1 MDVAIEL
8 RHVNKRF
15 GDVIA
20 VNDVNLTIYRNEF
33 FSILGPSGC
42 GKTTTL
48 RMLAGFEEPTSGEIL
63 INGKPVNGVPAFKR
77 EANMIFQHLALF
89 PHMDVYDNI
98 AFGLR
103 MKGVPKADIKERV
116 GRALDLV
123 ELPQMAS
130 RRVKQLS
137 GGQQQRV
144 AIARALVNEPA
155 VLLLDEPLGA
165 LDLKLRQQMQVELK
179 ELQERIG
186 TTFVYI
192 THDQSEALTMSNR
205 LGVMRGGKLE
215 QIGTTEEVYEHP
227 KTLFV
232 ANFIGDNNVLRGNV
246 CAIEPAMI
254 AIDCQGLVI
263 QAERT
268 KNAAVEKTI
277 TMGQSLALSIRPLR
291 MQVGEQA
298 RGADNH
304 FQGRILEASYT
315 GDIIDYR
322 VELPG
327 GNLVSV
333 KVVTSGQTKYGV
345 GDSVDVG
352 WSREHAV
359 LVHPE

>member
-8 RHVNKRF
+8 RNVTKQF
-15 GDVIA
+15 GEVFA
-20 VNDVNLTIYRNEF
+20 VDNISLTIYRNEF

-48 RMLAGFEEPTSGEIL
+48 RMLAGFEEPSRGEIY
-63 INGKPVNGVPAFKR
+63 INGKLVNGIPAHKR

-103 MKGVPKADIKERV
+103 MKGVGKAEIKERV
-116 GRALDLV
+116 GRVLDLV

-130 RRVKQLS
+130 RRIKQLS
-137 GGQQQRV
+137 GGQQQRI

-179 ELQERIG
+179 KLQERIG

-205 LGVMRGGKLE
+205 LGVMRAGILE
-215 QIGTTEEVYEHP
+215 QVGTTEEVYEHP
-227 KTLFV
+227 KTMFV
-232 ANFIGDNNVLRGNV
+232 ANFIGDNNVLEGKV
-246 CAIEPAMI
+246 CAVAPGTVR
-254 AIDCQGLVI
+254 IDCNGLIVE
-263 QAERT
+263 AERAEAVT
-268 KNAAVEKTI
+268 VGQAA
-277 TMGQSLALSIRPLR
+277 GLSVRPLR
-291 MQVGEQA
+291 IRM
-298 RGADNH
+298 GAEIGAAENH
-304 FQGRILEASYT
+304 FRGKVLDVTYT

-322 VELPG
+322 IELAG
-327 GNLVSV
+327 GNRVSV
-333 KVVTSGQTKYGV
+333 KTLTGREHKHSA
-345 GDSVDVG
+345 GDEVEVG
-352 WSREHAV
+352 WDREHGV
-359 LVHPE
+359 VIVQE